1 MSTQELIETANA
13 LMAEG
18 KGLLAMD
25 ESMPTIGQRFEKEG
39 IPNTEEN
46 RRAYRELIVTTPGIG
61 QCLSGAVKR
70 DNGHRRL
77 VAPLIGEL
85 LQSGPERD
93 AFC

>member
-25 ESMPTIGQRFEKEG
+25 ESMSTIGHRFEKEG

-61 QCLSGAVKR
+61 
-70 DNGHRRL
+70 
-77 VAPLIGEL
+77 
-85 LQSGPERD
+85 
-93 AFC
+93 